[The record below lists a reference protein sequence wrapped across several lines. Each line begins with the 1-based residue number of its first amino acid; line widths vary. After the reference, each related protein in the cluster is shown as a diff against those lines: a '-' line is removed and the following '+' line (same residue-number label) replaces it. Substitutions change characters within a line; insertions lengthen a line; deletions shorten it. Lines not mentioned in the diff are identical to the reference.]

1 MTSPLDLFVRVSAL
15 PRIAWAASGS
25 IFEARRRFADAVFGD
40 PISNEH
46 AGRMYDGFF
55 DRVEEQCRTR
65 WCEVFGNPSTGD
77 ATEPDESKAA

>member
-1 MTSPLDLFVRVSAL
+1 MTRPLDLLVRVMAL

-40 PISNEH
+40 PISNAH

-55 DRVEEQCRTR
+55 DRVEEQCRSR
-65 WCEVFGNPSTGD
+65 WCEVFGSLSPDD
-77 ATEPDESKAA
+77 ATKGKEPRAA